1 MFAEHTS
8 KAILALACTDPGV
21 TDLERDRLQDVIL
34 GRTREQC
41 LAVVSY
47 RDAARELCLS
57 VPTIKKLAKN
67 NTLRR
72 AFTTR
77 SGKRACG
84 VTRQSIIHFINSER
98 ENT

>member
-21 TDLERDRLQDVIL
+21 TDAERDKLQDVIL
-34 GRTREQC
+34 GRTHEQC

-47 RDAARELCLS
+47 REAARELGLS
-57 VPTIKKLAKN
+57 VPTVKKLATN

-72 AFTTR
+72 TFTTR

-84 VTRQSIIHFINSER
+84 VTRQSIIDFINTER
-98 ENT
+98 N